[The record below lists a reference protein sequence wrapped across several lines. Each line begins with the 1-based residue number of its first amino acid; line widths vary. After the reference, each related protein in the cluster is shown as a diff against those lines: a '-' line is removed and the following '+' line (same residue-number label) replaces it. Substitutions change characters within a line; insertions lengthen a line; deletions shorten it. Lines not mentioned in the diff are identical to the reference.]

1 MITKFGYGL
10 KALIESAIS
19 SGQLDAGD
27 IIITSDTK
35 EIAFVKSDKSVV
47 YSKSRDE
54 IFETLENAQAYL
66 SNAAAYVGETI
77 KAKLE
82 DGKYHTYVLQ
92 PSDSGYVLEELC
104 IASDIKQYVVIGT
117 RPESGQ
123 QEGIIY
129 IENNIGYIWNG
140 SEWIKV
146 FEDFSADL
154 DEKAPINNP
163 NLTGTVNINGKEVAT
178 QEYVANAIAENSNG
192 TPGIVDQTDSPLP
205 TTSYKAGQTWRVA
218 EAGTYAGSVCEP
230 GDLIICLTD
239 YVAES
244 ASNSDFMIVQA
255 NIDGAVTSNAV
266 STTDSNLVIFD
277 GTTGKIIKD
286 SQISLTT
293 LNDTISKAHTHD
305 NKTVL
310 DSYTKTETEL
320 LSTASTD
327 AQNKIDTFAETVY
340 TKTEIDTRV
349 GGIPSETSI
358 KSYIDTAIGSGG
370 TDAAEAIAQAK
381 QEAIET
387 SKAYTDS
394 SLTVVEF

>member
-1 MITKFGYGL
+1 
-10 KALIESAIS
+10 
-19 SGQLDAGD
+19 
-27 IIITSDTK
+27 
-35 EIAFVKSDKSVV
+35 
-47 YSKSRDE
+47 
-54 IFETLENAQAYL
+54 
-66 SNAAAYVGETI
+66 
-77 KAKLE
+77 
-82 DGKYHTYVLQ
+82 
-92 PSDSGYVLEELC
+92 
-104 IASDIKQYVVIGT
+104 
-117 RPESGQ
+117 
-123 QEGIIY
+123 
-129 IENNIGYIWNG
+129 
-140 SEWIKV
+140 
-146 FEDFSADL
+146 
-154 DEKAPINNP
+154 
-163 NLTGTVNINGKEVAT
+163 
-178 QEYVANAIAENSNG
+178 
-192 TPGIVDQTDSPLP
+192 
-205 TTSYKAGQTWRVA
+205 
-218 EAGTYAGSVCEP
+218 
-230 GDLIICLTD
+230 
-239 YVAES
+239 
-244 ASNSDFMIVQA
+244 MIVQA

-349 GGIPSETSI
+349 GEIPSETSI

-370 TDAAEAIAQAK
+370 TDASEAIAQAK